1 MYFFNQF
8 KRLFGDVRKAQ
19 LTIFFKTHP
28 VIGGLAIFASLPF
41 LALFCVY
48 DLAGILF
55 SIPFAL
61 LTTPFSRVHAFLK
74 KERDETHV
82 AVNCVLYFLSW
93 GVVFFGYIVNAV
105 LTCMF
110 YIAYFM
116 TATLGYIA
124 SFGGIKFHIVP
135 TEETILNTEDKKF
148 GTVAMVGYT
157 LAAIGLFLLLICSL
171 ATFENRDLMMYLLSL
186 GAFLYVFY
194 LVGFIYTRP
203 VRSFKE
209 LKKIY
214 TEKDVEEVE

>member
-8 KRLFGDVRKAQ
+8 KRLFGDVRKAI

-28 VIGGLAIFASLPF
+28 VIGVLAIFASLPF
-41 LALFCVY
+41 LALFCVW
-48 DLAGILF
+48 DLAAILF

-61 LTTPFSRVHAFLK
+61 LTTPFSRIHTFLK
-74 KERDETHV
+74 KERDENHV

-93 GVVFFGYIVNAV
+93 GVVFFGYILNAV

-116 TATLGYIA
+116 TATLGYLA
-124 SFGGIKFHIVP
+124 SFGGIKFHIIP
-135 TEETILNTEDKKF
+135 TDETILNTEDKKF
-148 GTVAMVGYT
+148 GTVAIIGYT
-157 LAAIGLFLLLICSL
+157 LAAIGLLLLLICLSV
-171 ATFENRDLMMYLLSL
+171 TTKHRDFIMFL
-186 GAFLYVFY
+186 GACLYLGY
-194 LVGFIYTRP
+194 LIGFIYTRP

>member
-8 KRLFGDVRKAQ
+8 KRLYSDVRKAI

-28 VIGGLAIFASLPF
+28 VIGGIAIFASLPF
-41 LALFCVY
+41 LALFSVF

-55 SIPFAL
+55 SIPVAL

-93 GVVFFGYIVNAV
+93 GFVFLGYIFNAL

-110 YIAYFM
+110 YITYFISAM
-116 TATLGYIA
+116 FGYLA
-124 SFGGIKFHIVP
+124 SFGGIKPHIIP
-135 TEETILNTEDKKF
+135 TDETILNTKDKKF
-148 GTVAMVGYT
+148 DTIAIVGYA
-157 LAAIGLFLLLICSL
+157 LAAVGLLLLFIGMFG
-171 ATFENRDLMMYLLSL
+171 TFKDRHIIMSIGNGLY
-186 GAFLYVFY
+186 AFFY
-194 LVGFIYTRP
+194 FIGFVYTRP

-214 TEKDVEEVE
+214 TEKDVEEAE